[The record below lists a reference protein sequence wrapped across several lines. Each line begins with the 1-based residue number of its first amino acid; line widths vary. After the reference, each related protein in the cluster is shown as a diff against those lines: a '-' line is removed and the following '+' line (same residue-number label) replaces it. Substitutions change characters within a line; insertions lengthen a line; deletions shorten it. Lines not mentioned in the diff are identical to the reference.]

1 MSSKKSGFASRSTSV
16 VLVIL
21 AAVLALLVVALVLV
35 ILIVALLIVLILLIL
50 IVLAVI
56 LVLLILIVQRHVTLS
71 FHSGLPLLFHI
82 FRFLYSTCAL
92 PLVFHFLLPRHGSRL
107 KKERLTGILSADE
120 EKGAI
125 RMANCTACSNTHEC
139 SCPNTACSNHGK
151 CCDCV
156 ANHKKRGSLPLCMRP
171 AAEGK

>member
-21 AAVLALLVVALVLV
+21 AAVLALLVIALILV
-35 ILIVALLIVLILLIL
+35 LIVALLVLL

-82 FRFLYSTCAL
+82 FRFLYSACAL
-92 PLVFHFLLPRHGSRL
+92 PLVFHFLLPRHDGRL

>member
-1 MSSKKSGFASRSTSV
+1 MSSKKSGFALRSASV

-35 ILIVALLIVLILLIL
+35 LIVVLLIVLILLIL

-71 FHSGLPLLFHI
+71 FHSGLPLLFHN
-82 FRFLYSTCAL
+82 FRFLYSACAL
-92 PLVFHFLLPRHGSRL
+92 PLVFHFLLPRHDGRL